1 MEQKK
6 IIFISTFLHSGLDWV
21 HSLLDSHPQLL
32 ITPALSFYRCWT
44 RFDFNETEKGQKIY
58 NKFYE
63 YISENIG
70 PNSKNEQKKFLNNYE
85 ELNNFFVKF
94 SDLLKNNLV
103 RRKHAFLYVQE
114 SYLYAKKIKKN
125 SVKIIIAHETLPFYK
140 NFFKEDFPKS
150 SLILVLRDPRAALAG
165 IWYRRDKL
173 FGHLPDYTFNMTI
186 DCWFYAVNIIKDKFY
201 KNGKNLFILKNENL
215 HNNLKNEML
224 KLSDWLNIDFNDCL
238 LHESFPSGKTVF
250 VDSAYLLDGKPNDQ
264 NLFNQKVP
272 NDYFKIENVTARWRK
287 TLSNKQIIMIEGIFS
302 ICFTRFGYKKI
313 FNDNLYNKILS
324 FIFFFIPQT
333 KLLNSWIENYP
344 NLEAFN
350 RIYKRLYLNDKIFL
364 AKIWVFL
371 PNFVKFLSLVFY
383 SVFSRVKI
391 FFNSKENIPSYD
403 KIKKNLKEES

>member
-1 MEQKK
+1 MKEKK
-6 IIFISTFLHSGLDWV
+6 IIFLSGFLHSGLDWV

-32 ITPALSFYRCWT
+32 VTPALSFYRCWT
-44 RFDFNETEKGQKIY
+44 KFDFSEFENGKIIHDNFYKYITE
-58 NKFYE
+58 NV
-63 YISENIG
+63 G
-70 PNSKNEQKKFLNNYE
+70 PYSKNEQKKFLHTQE
-85 ELNNFFVKF
+85 EQINFFLKL
-94 SDLLKNNLV
+94 SDLLKNNLIS
-103 RRKHAFLYVQE
+103 RKEAFLFIHE
-114 SYLYAKKIKKN
+114 SYIYAKKIDQSHIKA
-125 SVKIIIAHETLPFYK
+125 IIAHEHLPIYKKFYIK
-140 NFFKEDFPKS
+140 DFPKS
-150 SLILVLRDPRAALAG
+150 SLVLVLRDPRAALAG

-201 KNGKNLFILKNENL
+201 KNGKNLFILKNEDL

-224 KLSDWLNIDFNDCL
+224 KLSDWLKIDFNDCL

-250 VDSAYLLDGKPNDQ
+250 VDSAYLLGDKPNDQ
-264 NLFNQKVP
+264 NLLNQKVP

-333 KLLNSWIENYP
+333 KLLNYWIENYP

-383 SVFSRVKI
+383 SVFLRVKI